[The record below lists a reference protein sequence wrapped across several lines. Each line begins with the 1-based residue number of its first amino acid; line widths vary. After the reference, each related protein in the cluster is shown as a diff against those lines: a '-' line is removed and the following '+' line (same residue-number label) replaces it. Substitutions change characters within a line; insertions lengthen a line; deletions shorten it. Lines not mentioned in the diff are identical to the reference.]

1 MEPQGGVVPGAHGL
15 SAEVSGRARDYP
27 QGPKYWDLA
36 SVLRDFFTEME
47 ITVGENVM
55 EQLAIYW
62 SINNSPM
69 GRVRRRTVVLEYVY
83 QRFQDYV
90 NTWRAGELRVVLS
103 NAIVKEGWQGKFGH
117 YLPPDG
123 SSSISLKA
131 VIVERGGNAGV
142 HSDPQTPMFTTMN
155 QRCLVYKERSPR
167 AKDTPEDFSAESVIW
182 NHRLSQEEAVKVA
195 LNDRVEPRWKKVIGS
210 GQIVRVRYTDGRV
223 PEWANLALSTG
234 EGVLAS
240 AHLCR
245 PKVEHV

>member
-1 MEPQGGVVPGAHGL
+1 MEAHQSRSRL
-15 SAEVSGRARDYP
+15 
-27 QGPKYWDLA
+27 
-36 SVLRDFFTEME
+36 
-47 ITVGENVM
+47 
-55 EQLAIYW
+55 
-62 SINNSPM
+62 
-69 GRVRRRTVVLEYVY
+69 
-83 QRFQDYV
+83 
-90 NTWRAGELRVVLS
+90 
-103 NAIVKEGWQGKFGH
+103 
-117 YLPPDG
+117 
-123 SSSISLKA
+123 SSSSVAATL
-131 VIVERGGNAGV
+131 V

-155 QRCLVYKERSPR
+155 QRRLVYKERSPR

-210 GQIVRVRYTDGRV
+210 GQIARVRYTDGRV